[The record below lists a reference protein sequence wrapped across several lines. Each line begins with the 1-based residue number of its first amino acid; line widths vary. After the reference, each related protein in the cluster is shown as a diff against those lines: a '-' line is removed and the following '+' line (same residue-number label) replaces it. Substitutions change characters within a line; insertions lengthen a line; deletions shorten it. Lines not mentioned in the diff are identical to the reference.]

1 MSSSASKNK
10 ENISEEIKNE
20 IKTQVE
26 YYLSDENLKKDAF
39 FHGLISSD
47 ANGYLDLEFILKC
60 NKIKKKGWTKDDL
73 IKGIEISNLVELD
86 GSKKKVRRKNNLKL
100 PELTLLN
107 QKRKKEEKNNEEKK
121 EEDKKDSPKKTKKE
135 EDKKDSP
142 KKTKKEEAIKEFTKD
157 DKTILKIT
165 SDEISSVNWKTIFA
179 EFKKLNPDLNVDYGR
194 FKDNQGHI
202 GIILKEGQN
211 FDNINLTKNFEI
223 EGKKFNVEKCEGES
237 LDNFWKEHGS
247 HYEYCVKQREKHN
260 KTKER
265 KNLKKKKYLDEK
277 ISLGGKEYCNI
288 DVVKNETKKILSKY
302 KDGEKVDND
311 DKNFLLDLLTY
322 HHNYKEKIK
331 NMDYIIVDRNEKYKF
346 SRCFFIV
353 DKDGN
358 KADFSTKKCIE
369 SIIGELDDKEK
380 EDK

>member
-1 MSSSASKNK
+1 MSSSAAKKSKNK
-10 ENISEEIKNE
+10 EKISDEVKEE

-47 ANGYLDLEFILKC
+47 ANGYLDIDFILKC
-60 NKIKKKGWTKDDL
+60 NKIKKKGWSKDDL
-73 IKGIEISNLVELD
+73 INGIEISDLLELD
-86 GSKKKVRRKNNLKL
+86 KSKKRVRRKNNLKL

-107 QKRKKEEKNNEEKK
+107 RKRKKEEKKDEEKKDEEKK
-121 EEDKKDSPKKTKKE
+121 EEKEKEEVKKPKKE
-135 EDKKDSP
+135 EE
-142 KKTKKEEAIKEFTKD
+142 KKEFNKD

-165 SDEISSVNWKTIFA
+165 SDEISSVYWKTIFA
-179 EFKKLNPDLNVDYGR
+179 EFKKLNPELNVDYGR

-211 FDNINLTKNFEI
+211 LENINLIKNFEI

-247 HYEYCVKQREKHN
+247 HYEYCISQREKHN
-260 KTKER
+260 KTKE
-265 KNLKKKKYLDEK
+265 KKVMKKKKYLDDK
-277 ISLGGKEYCNI
+277 ITLGGKEYCNL
-288 DVVKNETKKILSKY
+288 DVVKNETKKILNKY

-311 DKNFLLDLLTY
+311 DKNFLMDLLKY
-322 HHNYKEKIK
+322 HHNYEEKIK
-331 NMDYIIVDRNEKYKF
+331 NMDYIIVDKNEKFKF

-353 DKDGN
+353 DKEGN
-358 KADFSTKKCIE
+358 KNDFSIKKCIE
-369 SIIGELDDKEK
+369 NIFDELNDK
-380 EDK
+380 

>member
-10 ENISEEIKNE
+10 ENISEELKNE

-86 GSKKKVRRKNNLKL
+86 GSKKKVRRKDNLKL

-107 QKRKKEEKNNEEKK
+107 QKRKKEEKNKEEKK
-121 EEDKKDSPKKTKKE
+121 EEEKKDSPKK
-135 EDKKDSP
+135 P
-142 KKTKKEEAIKEFTKD
+142 KKEEAIKEFTKD

-165 SDEISSVNWKTIFA
+165 SGEISSVYWKTIFA
-179 EFKKLNPDLNVDYGR
+179 EFKKLNPNLNVDYGR

-211 FDNINLTKNFEI
+211 LDNINLTKNFEI

-247 HYEYCVKQREKHN
+247 HYEYCIRQREKHN
-260 KTKER
+260 KTKEW

-277 ISLGGKEYCNI
+277 ITLGGKEYCNI

-311 DKNFLLDLLTY
+311 DKNFLLDLLKY
-322 HHNYKEKIK
+322 HHNYEEKIK

-358 KADFSTKKCIE
+358 KADFSTKKCVE